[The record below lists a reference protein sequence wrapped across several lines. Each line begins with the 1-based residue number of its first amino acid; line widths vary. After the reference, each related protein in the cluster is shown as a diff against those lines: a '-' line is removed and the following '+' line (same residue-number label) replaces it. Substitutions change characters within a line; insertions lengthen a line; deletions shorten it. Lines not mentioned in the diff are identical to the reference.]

1 MCNHITGRHGNSCG
15 LSTLLDLR
23 SKPLQYQSHVVFFFF
38 FFSEIAYVA
47 SQWELLSPTFPEASN
62 ASPLV
67 FSFNTNAS

>member
-1 MCNHITGRHGNSCG
+1 MCSHITGRHGSSCG
-15 LSTLLDLR
+15 LSTLPDLR
-23 SKPLQYQSHVVFFFF
+23 SKPLQYQSYVFFF

-47 SQWELLSPTFPEASN
+47 FQEELLSPTFPEASN